1 MREED
6 ADDNHKE
13 ASIPLPQKNK
23 IEPKFPPPQE
33 VNADTKLFEVGRVMQ
48 KVGELLIV
56 EASSCVNLV
65 DLDNWLFNQNRECLG
80 FVIDIFG
87 RVDHPYYA
95 IKLLESLEKS
105 LVDSSAILGL
115 VVYYA
120 EGCKTL
126 TEEDIKSIQEK
137 SSMHKEADGQ
147 SSSSS

>member
-13 ASIPLPQKNK
+13 ASIALPQKNK

-33 VNADTKLFEVGRVMQ
+33 VNAGTKLLEVGRVIQ
-48 KVGELLIV
+48 KVAELLIV
-56 EASSCVNLV
+56 EANCCVNLV
-65 DLDNWLFNQNRECLG
+65 DLDNWLFNENRECLG

-95 IKLLESLEKS
+95 IKLLESVEKS
-105 LVDSSAILGL
+105 VADSPAILGL
-115 VVYYA
+115 VVYCA

-126 TEEDIKSIQEK
+126 TEEDIRSIQEK
-137 SSMHKEADGQ
+137 SSVHKEVDGQ